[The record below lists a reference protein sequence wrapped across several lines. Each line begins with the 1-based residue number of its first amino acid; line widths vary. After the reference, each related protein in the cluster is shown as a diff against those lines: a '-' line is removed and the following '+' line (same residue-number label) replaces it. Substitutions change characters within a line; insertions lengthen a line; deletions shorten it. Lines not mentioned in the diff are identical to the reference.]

1 MRFGGLH
8 ADVIFR
14 GAGRD
19 GQPSVVRGTEASVFR
34 CVPLHW
40 CALAVAAFLFGPTD
54 FPDGILDIF
63 LASRRCGPHTNLFA
77 VIHQRGLPRGEKE
90 SCHQLGNLIILS
102 PIAIA
107 VPLAGL
113 IVVAEKEVGLAV
125 GGVAVH
131 FIQQPAELR
140 GGELVHVGN
149 LKIHGQLDFVVF
161 RTVHF
166 RELCN
171 VRLVRLADQNGIS
184 RI

>member
-1 MRFGGLH
+1 F
-8 ADVIFR
+8 
-14 GAGRD
+14 
-19 GQPSVVRGTEASVFR
+19 VFHI
-34 CVPLHW
+34 V
-40 CALAVAAFLFGPTD
+40 FF
-54 FPDGILDIF
+54 FS
-63 LASRRCGPHTNLFA
+63 SRRRHTRFSRDWSSDVCSSDL
-77 VIHQRGLPRGEKE
+77 
-90 SCHQLGNLIILS
+90 ILS

-113 IVVAEKEVGLAV
+113 IVVAEKELGLAV

-131 FIQQPAELR
+131 FIQQLAELR